1 MMQKRSCVCFV
12 FFFLLTALTGP
23 ATAQQTPE
31 PVVARHL
38 IGPLHILK
46 CNDNAQV
53 LASIGEDGILLVD
66 TGYVQ
71 TADAVRKELAEL
83 GSGPVKIIVNTHSDL
98 DHIGGNAVLGK
109 GATVLAHPVTRSRMS
124 TYFALPEIP
133 GEGIPNLTVAGDATL
148 QFNGDVIK
156 ILAFPGGHTGGD
168 LVVHFTR
175 AGVAFLG
182 DIALSETFPNSDPA
196 KGGNAS
202 RTAEIIAELIQTMP
216 QDTVFVV
223 AHGKSLT
230 KSGLSDYL
238 EMVEGTVAAV
248 KKVVDAGNDLEATLK
263 ARPVAPWS
271 KWENAEVGLTVDR
284 WTYEVYAG
292 LSDAANISICA
303 PLTES
308 LVADGIDVAEKLY
321 RRLKTSEVDAWD
333 FGEGQLNFLGYQLLM
348 RSMVD
353 EAIRVFKLNVES
365 YPESSNPYDSL
376 GEAYMTVGKNDL
388 AIANYERSLELDSH
402 NDNAVAMLKKLRG
415 N

>member
-1 MMQKRSCVCFV
+1 M
-12 FFFLLTALTGP
+12 LTVLALP
-23 ATAQQTPE
+23 AAAQQTTA
-31 PVVARHL
+31 PVVATHL
-38 IGPLHILK
+38 DGPLHVLK

-53 LASIGEDGILLVD
+53 LASIGEDGTLLVD

-71 TADAVRKELAEL
+71 TADALRKELTEL
-83 GSGPVKIIVNTHSDL
+83 GSGSVNIIVNTHSDL
-98 DHIGGNAVLGK
+98 DHVGGNAVLGK
-109 GATVLAHPVTRSRMS
+109 SATVLAHPVTRLRMS
-124 TYFALPEIP
+124 TFFALPEIP
-133 GEGIPNLTVAGDATL
+133 GEEIPNLTIAGEATL

-156 ILAFPGGHTGGD
+156 ILPFPGGHTGGD

-175 AGVAFLG
+175 SGVAFLG
-182 DIALSETFPNSDPA
+182 DIVLSETFPNSDPA

-202 RTAEIIAELIQTMP
+202 RTIEIIAELIQTMP

-230 KSGLSDYL
+230 MSGLSDYL
-238 EMVEGTVAAV
+238 EMVEDTVAAV
-248 KKVVDAGNDLEATLK
+248 KEVVDAGNGLEATLK

-271 KWENAEVGLTVDR
+271 KWENAELGLTVDR
-284 WTYEVYAG
+284 WTHEVYAS
-292 LSDAANISICA
+292 LSGAANISICA
-303 PLTES
+303 PLTEA
-308 LVADGIDVAEKLY
+308 LVADGIDAAEKLY
-321 RRLKTSEVDAWD
+321 RRLKTSEADAWD

-353 EAIRVFKLNVES
+353 EAVGVFELNVES

-376 GEAYMTVGKNDL
+376 GEAYMTAGKNDL
-388 AIANYERSLELDSH
+388 AIANYERSLELDPH

>member
-1 MMQKRSCVCFV
+1 MLNLRRVCFV
-12 FFFLLTALTGP
+12 LFCFLIANVGLA
-23 ATAQQTPE
+23 AAQHE
-31 PVVARHL
+31 SAPVVARHL
-38 IGPLHILK
+38 VGPLHILK

-53 LASIGEDGILLVD
+53 LASIGEDGTLLVD
-66 TGYVQ
+66 TGYPQ
-71 TADAVRKELAEL
+71 TADAVRKELTEL
-83 GSGPVKIIVNTHSDL
+83 GSDSVDFIVNTHSDL
-98 DHIGGNAVLGK
+98 DHVGGNAVLGK
-109 GATVLAHPVTRSRMS
+109 DAVVLAHPVTRLRMS

-148 QFNGDVIK
+148 QFNEDVIR
-156 ILAFPGGHTGGD
+156 ILPFPGGHTGGD

-182 DIALSETFPNSDPA
+182 DIVLSETFPNSDPA

-202 RTAEIIAELIQTMP
+202 RTAEIIAELIETMP

-230 KSGLSDYL
+230 KSGLGEYL

-292 LSDAANISICA
+292 LSDAANVSICA
-303 PLTES
+303 PLTET
-308 LVADGIDVAEKLY
+308 LVADGIDAAEKLY
-321 RRLKTSEVDAWD
+321 RHLKASEADAWD

-353 EAIRVFKLNVES
+353 EAIKVFELNVES

-376 GEAYMTVGKNDL
+376 GEAYMAVGKNDL
-388 AIANYERSLELDSH
+388 AIVNYERSLELDSH